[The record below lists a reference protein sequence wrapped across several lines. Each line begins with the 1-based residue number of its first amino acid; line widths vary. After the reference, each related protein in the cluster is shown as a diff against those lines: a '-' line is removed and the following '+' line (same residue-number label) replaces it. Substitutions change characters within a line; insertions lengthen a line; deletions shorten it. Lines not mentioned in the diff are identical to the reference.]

1 MARFSKAKMVQDL
14 LERAK
19 QLEEKW
25 KFDRNNGW
33 AQLRD
38 GNIERAAEYGRYRN
52 MLDLAA
58 EIEDGYIGA

>member
-1 MARFSKAKMVQDL
+1 MARFSKAKMIQDL
-14 LERAK
+14 LERADK
-19 QLEEKW
+19 LEKKW

-33 AQLRD
+33 TQLRGGD
-38 GNIERAAEYGRYRN
+38 VERAAEYGRYRN

>member
-14 LERAK
+14 LERADR
-19 QLEEKW
+19 LEKKW

-33 AQLRD
+33 AQLRGGD
-38 GNIERAAEYGRYRN
+38 IEKAAEYGRYRN

-58 EIEDGYIGA
+58 EIDGGYIGA